1 MKIGFQDHQQKLGA
15 EVQALEDV
23 GPHGPFDQLFGGN
36 SILPSR
42 SGSLLDGWIPWFEL
56 RILRLYQDLEP

>member
-42 SGSLLDGWIPWFEL
+42 SGS
-56 RILRLYQDLEP
+56 